1 MATITKRGDTYRIRV
16 SCGYDINGK
25 QLTKSTT
32 WDPEPGMTKKQIEK
46 ELQRQ
51 TVLFEEKCRTGQFLD
66 GSIKFAE
73 FAEQWFRDYAEKQ
86 LRAKTVS
93 RYQHLMK
100 RINDAIGHMRLD
112 RIQPQH
118 LLSFYD
124 NLSEAG
130 IRNDT
135 KYECKVDFKKVLKKM
150 GLTKV
155 ALANNAEVSI
165 SVLNRITTGQP
176 INQVSVDRIVK
187 ALEVKKADIFKPV
200 ESVSTLSP
208 KTIQHHHRLISAI
221 LATAVE
227 WQIIFSNPCDRVR
240 APKVPRTEAKY
251 LDEEDAAKLLDLLDK
266 EDLQHAVM
274 IKLLIYTGMRRGELC
289 GLEWQD
295 IDFDS
300 AVIHIRR
307 TSLYLKGKGIFE
319 DETKSATSAR
329 SIKVPQ
335 AAIDMLKSYRTYQS
349 EKKLSLGDQWANTG
363 RLFTSWNG
371 NPIHPDTITGW
382 FRKFIVKNNLPDIS
396 VHSLRHT
403 NATLLIAGGVP
414 IKTVS
419 NRLGHAQASTTSNIY
434 AHAIRSADEAAAETL
449 QDILHPTKKKS
460 V

>member
-1 MATITKRGDTYRIRV
+1 M
-16 SCGYDINGK
+16 
-25 QLTKSTT
+25 
-32 WDPEPGMTKKQIEK
+32 
-46 ELQRQ
+46 
-51 TVLFEEKCRTGQFLD
+51 
-66 GSIKFAE
+66 
-73 FAEQWFRDYAEKQ
+73 
-86 LRAKTVS
+86 
-93 RYQHLMK
+93 
-100 RINDAIGHMRLD
+100 
-112 RIQPQH
+112 
-118 LLSFYD
+118 
-124 NLSEAG
+124 
-130 IRNDT
+130 
-135 KYECKVDFKKVLKKM
+135 
-150 GLTKV
+150 
-155 ALANNAEVSI
+155 
-165 SVLNRITTGQP
+165 
-176 INQVSVDRIVK
+176 
-187 ALEVKKADIFKPV
+187 
-200 ESVSTLSP
+200 
-208 KTIQHHHRLISAI
+208 
-221 LATAVE
+221 E

-349 EKKLSLGDQWANTG
+349 EKKLSLGDQWVNTG
-363 RLFTSWNG
+363 RLFTTWNG

-382 FRKFIVKNNLPDIS
+382 FRKFIVKNNLPEIS

-449 QDILHPTKKKS
+449 QDLLHPVKS
-460 V
+460 GKQSG